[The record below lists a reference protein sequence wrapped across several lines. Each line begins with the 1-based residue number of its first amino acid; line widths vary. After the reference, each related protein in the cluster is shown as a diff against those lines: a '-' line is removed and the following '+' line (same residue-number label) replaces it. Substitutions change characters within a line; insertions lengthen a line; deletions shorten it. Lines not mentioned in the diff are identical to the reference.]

1 MILPNAAILKKIIAS
16 PGSPKMLNEDG
27 TLFSIAAPRIMAA
40 IISPTVILLPLFKI
54 QW

>member
-1 MILPNAAILKKIIAS
+1 MILPNEAIIKKMIAS
-16 PGSPKMLNEDG
+16 LGGPKMVGEDG

-40 IISPTVILLPLFKI
+40 IISHTVILLPLFKI